1 MEINVFCA
9 GAAKEA
15 ITRLAPGFQAQT
27 GYGIIF
33 TFGTVGMLKDKLD
46 AGDTADVAILTAE
59 ALQQLSSIV
68 PTTIVELGKV
78 GVGVAVRCGA
88 ELPDITTVAAFRQ
101 TLLTTQSIAYAD
113 PSKGAT
119 SGIHFA
125 NVAAQLGIA
134 DAIKQKSML
143 LPGNSVVEAVVTGK
157 AELAIQ
163 QITEIVPIKGVM
175 LAGPLP
181 PELQKITTYA
191 VGITKSAASST
202 AAADFVC
209 FLKSDQARP
218 FLHASGFGQF

>member
-1 MEINVFCA
+1 MEIKVFCA

-15 ITRLAPGFQAQT
+15 ITRLVPGFKAQT
-27 GYGIIF
+27 GYSINF
-33 TFGTVGMLKDKLD
+33 TFGTVGMLKDQLD

-59 ALQQLSSIV
+59 ALQQLSSIA
-68 PTTIVELGKV
+68 PNTIVELGKV
-78 GVGVAVRCGA
+78 GVGVAVRCTA
-88 ELPDITTVAAFRQ
+88 ELPDIATVAAFRQ
-101 TLLTTQSIAYAD
+101 TLLTAQSVAYAD
-113 PSKGAT
+113 PLKGAT

-125 NVAAQLGIA
+125 NVATQLGIA
-134 DAIKQKSML
+134 DALKQKSML

-163 QITEIVPIKGVM
+163 QITEIVPIEGVT

-202 AAADFVC
+202 AATDFVC
-209 FLKSDQARP
+209 FLTSDQAKP
-218 FLHASGFGQF
+218 ILHASGFGQF